1 MCMRLGLN
9 QARNGFLS
17 RLARSMKLSVASRN
31 SWSTV
36 SMRFLSSGP
45 VSSQF
50 CLPHLP
56 KRGSFYGA
64 TARRSGGAD
73 LAEPN
78 ADCEHDTTANDNLDD
93 GVSELAAH
101 ETIANERL

>member
-1 MCMRLGLN
+1 
-9 QARNGFLS
+9 
-17 RLARSMKLSVASRN
+17 MKREPACPDP
-31 SWSTV
+31 
-36 SMRFLSSGP
+36 GP
-45 VSSQF
+45 I
-50 CLPHLP
+50 
-56 KRGSFYGA
+56 FYGA

-101 ETIANERL
+101 ETIANESDRDEFTYHHRVSELQRDTEIWNQERNV